1 MSAGLAPGI
10 EHVAAIVEVKEV
22 GLGGAHRLEMLEH
35 LPQFSTNSLKIVKS
49 AQVINHMMPCR
60 LGRQGLAGAQQIEN
74 VRDI

>member
-49 AQVINHMMPCR
+49 SPHK
-60 LGRQGLAGAQQIEN
+60 
-74 VRDI
+74 